1 MGMMPLRINIFFHAF
16 QPSVYSILF
25 NSDSQTYDPGMPATQ
40 EENDQAFFI
49 AL

>member
-1 MGMMPLRINIFFHAF
+1 MGMMPLCINIFFHAF

-25 NSDSQTYDPGMPATQ
+25 NSDSQTNYASPSPQ